1 MGLVI
6 TTRKHTATMLH
17 SPLPPLG
24 ALFLIL
30 SLTTS
35 ISLAKPYHNQ
45 GEDSLHSS
53 ERMINSYHRQ
63 QQPQHHSWQ
72 QQQHRGTHQADRVGL
87 ERQIQPLSCQS
98 EKTGEKGVCIVMSST
113 GGATPTTMDDIS
125 TDDISTLTSETS
137 TVADDSSF
145 EEIQDDDEGGDFANT
160 TTKVVPDEEVST
172 EVPDLLDELA
182 VKTTGEEF
190 SETTSQVSQTT
201 DFPDPEQ
208 NAVVPLQDKISAPA
222 EPASVVG
229 TPIVP
234 QEEPESPSAPVTTMS
249 TGVASSTTSA
259 LEESAEDGDETLI
272 NKDTT
277 SAITLEF
284 DTGELEAGFTTLGT
298 SEEAAASSEDSIP
311 NSLLDDLDQSSNI
324 ETTEATTNTLSW
336 ISEDDTTIPTVNQT
350 ATSTEIEIS
359 TMLTKNTTDTILAT
373 TVTTSDANVDAS
385 VTVACGRR
393 PWFKVPNRESL
404 YSDGVRNG
412 PSEARIGQAKM
423 GDDELKLFF
432 NREERSVMRSG
443 RIVNGLAA
451 DYGEWPWQVSLR
463 QWRTATYL
471 HKCGCALLSE
481 NWAITAAHCVENVSP
496 DDLSLRMG
504 EYDLNGVSEP
514 HKFVDR
520 TVQIVAS
527 HPKFDPKTFEYD
539 LALLRFYEPVTFSP
553 NIIPICIPEDDKS
566 LVGETAWVTG
576 WGRLYE
582 DGPLPSVMQE
592 VGLPVIKNSDCELMY
607 KDAGYVEHIP
617 NIFICAGYEEGG
629 KDSCEGD
636 SGGPMVVQKEDGR
649 FMLSGVISWGI
660 GCAEKNQPGV
670 YTRISHFKD
679 WINQILQF

>member
-98 EKTGEKGVCIVMSST
+98 EKTGEKGVCMFAWNCVEAGGVHLRTCIDRFYFGISTTTVSPMMDLDVSTMEPLSSSTTASVDTASSVSSVMSST

-234 QEEPESPSAPVTTMS
+234 QEEPESPSAP
-249 TGVASSTTSA
+249 
-259 LEESAEDGDETLI
+259 
-272 NKDTT
+272 
-277 SAITLEF
+277 
-284 DTGELEAGFTTLGT
+284 
-298 SEEAAASSEDSIP
+298 
-311 NSLLDDLDQSSNI
+311 
-324 ETTEATTNTLSW
+324 
-336 ISEDDTTIPTVNQT
+336 T

-385 VTVACGRR
+385 VTV
-393 PWFKVPNRESL
+393 
-404 YSDGVRNG
+404 DGVRNG